1 MPSLWAHI
9 AGSDDTLAI
18 RLFRQYVSLPILFL
32 LGAELVVLASGL
44 WVGVILVLDEPSQM
58 TGSAPMWFRSA
69 LYAITTALSFLAVG
83 LYSVRS
89 RTGAV
94 GTLVRVI
101 AGGAGGVLAST
112 LWFYIFPETFLG
124 RGVLAATAAIS
135 FLGICIT
142 RFGFHKLVDEN
153 LFKRRVLVLGAG
165 QRVMSILKLR
175 RRSDQRGFVI
185 VGYVPTMGDMITVD
199 DDKLL
204 VEQGSL
210 LELAR
215 TARVDEIVVAQDD
228 RRQEFPLQDLL
239 DCRLEGI
246 EVSDL
251 LTFLE
256 RETGKVQLDVMN
268 PSWFIFSDG
277 FKRSEFG
284 DVAKRGFDIVA
295 ALLLLIIFLP
305 IMVFVYLAI
314 KVTDGLAKPAFYSQ
328 RRVGLNGEVYVI
340 RKFRSMSV
348 DAEEEGKPQWANS
361 NDSRVTKFG
370 NFLRVTRCDELPQ
383 LFNVLAGD
391 MSFVGPRPERP
402 EFVSHLNEVI
412 PYYRERHSVKP
423 GITGWAQ
430 LCYPYGSSEQDSMEK
445 LKFDMY
451 YVKNQS
457 VLFDLAILLQTV
469 EVVLWGKGA
478 R

>member
-1 MPSLWAHI
+1 
-9 AGSDDTLAI
+9 
-18 RLFRQYVSLPILFL
+18 
-32 LGAELVVLASGL
+32 
-44 WVGVILVLDEPSQM
+44 
-58 TGSAPMWFRSA
+58 
-69 LYAITTALSFLAVG
+69 
-83 LYSVRS
+83 
-89 RTGAV
+89 
-94 GTLVRVI
+94 
-101 AGGAGGVLAST
+101 
-112 LWFYIFPETFLG
+112 
-124 RGVLAATAAIS
+124 
-135 FLGICIT
+135 
-142 RFGFHKLVDEN
+142 
-153 LFKRRVLVLGAG
+153 
-165 QRVMSILKLR
+165 
-175 RRSDQRGFVI
+175 
-185 VGYVPTMGDMITVD
+185 MITVS

-204 VEQGSL
+204 VEHGSL

-277 FKRSEFG
+277 FKRSGFG
-284 DVAKRGFDIVA
+284 DVTKRVFDILA
-295 ALLLLIIFLP
+295 ASILLIINLP
-305 IMVFVYLAI
+305 IMVFVYLGI
-314 KVTDGLAKPAFYSQ
+314 KISDGLKNPAFYSQ
-328 RRVGLNGEVYVI
+328 RRVGLNGDIFVI

-348 DAEEEGKPQWANS
+348 DAEEEGKPQWATS

-412 PYYRERHSVKP
+412 PYYRERHCVKP

-451 YVKNQS
+451 YVKNQN